1 VKYDDY
7 ILRVEGLKKHFVLR
21 RSLLTKIL
29 TRERDCIV
37 RAVDGVDLVIRR
49 GETLGLVGESG
60 CGKTTLGRTILKLY
74 EPTEGKI
81 LFRGE
86 DIAGWRG
93 RQMDRF
99 RRSAQIIFQN
109 PYASLNPR
117 KTVRDILAVPLIK
130 RGVKDPQE
138 REEEMVRLL
147 EKVGLKPRHIDNYPH
162 QFSGGQRQRIGFA
175 RALAMKPE
183 FIVCDEP
190 VSSLD
195 VSVQAQILNLL
206 SDLQQEMSL
215 TYLFIAHDLSVVYHV
230 SDRVAVMYL
239 GRIVETAPTEALFE
253 DPKHPYTRA
262 LLSAIPSVDRE
273 TRRKRQILEGVVPSS
288 IDPPSGCPFHT
299 RCPQAFTECR
309 LCMPRSVE
317 VDSGH
322 HVACHLYL

>member
-1 VKYDDY
+1 MKYNDI
-7 ILRVEGLKKHFVLR
+7 ILQAEGLKKHFVLR

-29 TRERDCIV
+29 ARERDCTV
-37 RAVDGVDLVIRR
+37 RAVDGVDLAIRR

-86 DIAGWRG
+86 DIAGWHG

-130 RGVKDPQE
+130 RGVRDPQE
-138 REEEMVRLL
+138 REEETVRLL
-147 EKVGLKPRHIDNYPH
+147 QKVGLKPRHIDNYPH

-175 RALAMKPE
+175 RALAIKPE
-183 FIVCDEP
+183 FVVCDEP

-206 SDLQQEMSL
+206 SDLQKEMSL
-215 TYLFIAHDLSVVYHV
+215 TYLFIAHDLSVVYQV

-239 GRIVETAPTEALFE
+239 GKIVETAPTEALFE

-273 TRRKRQILEGVVPSS
+273 TRRKRQILEGVVPSP
-288 IDPPSGCPFHT
+288 IEPPLGCPFHT

-309 LCMPRSVE
+309 LCMPQSVE
-317 VDSGH
+317 VESGH